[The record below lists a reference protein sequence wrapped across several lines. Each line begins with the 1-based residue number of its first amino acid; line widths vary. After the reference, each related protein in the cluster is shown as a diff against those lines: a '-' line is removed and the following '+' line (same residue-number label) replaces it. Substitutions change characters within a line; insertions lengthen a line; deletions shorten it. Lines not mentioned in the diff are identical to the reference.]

1 MPRLLCFIPESWPT
15 FRVDVAV
22 LFGRMLPRHGVF
34 SDLVAAPA
42 ATADAA
48 SPWGGGALKPV
59 PPRPAWGGRHLRYL
73 LHSLRQLWRVDR
85 DTCDAIL
92 VRDMPVMAATALIG
106 AGLQGIPFMYW
117 MSYPISR
124 GLMDLAMARRREGSR
139 VRWLPTWLRGWVG
152 QFLLSRFVLPRAHV
166 VFVQSARMR
175 TELAETGV
183 SADRLVPVPMGVDC
197 EAMRALDLTPA
208 VDPVLEGRRVLVY
221 LGTLDRPRQIE
232 TLFEMLSRVRA
243 RIPEAMLLL
252 VGDTRDT
259 AHRSW
264 LMARAS
270 QLGVAEAIHLTGWL
284 PMEQAWRQVV
294 RAEVGLSPFPRGP
307 LLDSASPTKVPE
319 YLALGIPVVCND
331 NPDQRELIEATGA
344 GSCVPY
350 TAEHFAKAALHW
362 LEMDPDERHQR
373 ALRGMQQVA
382 ELRDY
387 ETISREVADQI
398 RQRLS
403 AVRAGRHRRFTP

>member
-1 MPRLLCFIPESWPT
+1 MPRLLFFAPESWPT

-34 SDLVAAPA
+34 SDLVATPAAAAHA
-42 ATADAA
+42 ATA
-48 SPWGGGALKPV
+48 WGGGALKPV
-59 PPRPAWGGRHLRYL
+59 PLRPAWGGRHLRYL
-73 LHSLRQLWRVDR
+73 LHALRQLWLADR
-85 DTCDAIL
+85 DRFDAIL
-92 VRDMPVMAATALIG
+92 VRDMPVMAAVALIG
-106 AGLQGIPFMYW
+106 AGLKGIPVIYW

-124 GLMDLAMARRREGSR
+124 GLMDLAVARRQEGSR
-139 VRWLPTWLRGWVG
+139 LRWLPTWIRGRVG
-152 QFLLSRFVLPRAHV
+152 QFLLSRFVLRRARV

-175 TELAETGV
+175 AELAETGV

-197 EAMRALDLTPA
+197 EAMRALDLAPA
-208 VDPVLEGRRVLVY
+208 VVPVLEGRRVLVY

-232 TLFEMLSRVRA
+232 TLFEMLCLVRA
-243 RIPEAMLLL
+243 RIPEATLLL
-252 VGDTRDT
+252 VGDTRDS
-259 AHRSW
+259 AHRRW
-264 LMARAS
+264 LMSRARH
-270 QLGVAEAIHLTGWL
+270 LGVADAIHLTGWL

-294 RAEVGLSPFPRGP
+294 RAELALSPFPRGP

-373 ALRGMQQVA
+373 ALRGMRQVA

-387 ETISREVADQI
+387 EVISRDVADQI
-398 RQRLS
+398 RQRLN
-403 AVRAGRHRRFTP
+403 AVRPGRH